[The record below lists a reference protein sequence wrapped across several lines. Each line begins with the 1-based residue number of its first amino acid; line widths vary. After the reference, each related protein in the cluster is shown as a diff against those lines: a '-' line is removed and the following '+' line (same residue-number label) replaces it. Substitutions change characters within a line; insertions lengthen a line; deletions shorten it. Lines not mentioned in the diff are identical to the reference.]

1 VEHGMPTLILTQED
15 NDLLKEVLETV
26 LSNLSYE
33 ISDTDLYDFK
43 EQLKLRRDRLKKIHD
58 IL

>member
-1 VEHGMPTLILTQED
+1 MPTLILTQQD
-15 NDLLKEVLETV
+15 NDLLKEVLETI

>member
-1 VEHGMPTLILTQED
+1 MEQGMPTLILTQQD
-15 NDLLKEVLETV
+15 NDLLKEVLETI